1 MGQGRGLNELVER
14 EAIHDLMVRYYS
26 AVDRRN
32 FEGVGRCFTPDA
44 VVDFDGP
51 IANGTEEILAYIS
64 QIGRWPISTHF
75 MGNHLVEMKGDSAKV
90 ETYAVATLRTVAEGR
105 KVDMVSGLRY
115 LDEMVRTGE
124 GWLIGRRV
132 MVHDWRRSDTVPGA

>member
-1 MGQGRGLNELVER
+1 MGQGQGLNELINR
-14 EAIHDLMVRYYS
+14 EAIRDLMVRYYS

-51 IANGTEEILAYIS
+51 IANGAGEILAYTS
-64 QIGRWPISTHF
+64 QIGRWPTSTHF
-75 MGNHLVEMKGDSAKV
+75 MGNHLVELKGDRAKV

-105 KVDMVSGLRY
+105 EVDLVSGLRY
-115 LDEMVRTGE
+115 LDEMVQTDE

-132 MVHDWRRSDTVPGA
+132 MVHDWRRSDPVPWA